1 MGNLSFLV
9 SYVNSCTSGKLAI
22 ADCSVL
28 WQLGVIV
35 VLLLLAI
42 STLVVLRIRGHS
54 DQTPVA

>member
-22 ADCSVL
+22 ADCSVV

-42 STLVVLRIRGHS
+42 STLVVMRIRAHS
-54 DQTPVA
+54 DQTPVG